1 MPDADRIAS
10 DPAARLDSFAEVLAA
25 QALARLCKQ
34 PARTVGGLH
43 LKVGTAMI

>member
-1 MPDADRIAS
+1 MIAVS
-10 DPAARLDSFAEVLAA
+10 AVQLHSRAKMLAA
-25 QALARLCKQ
+25 EAFVRRRKG